1 VNTDAVKREDWVVGG
16 LAVLLVIDLLEFPWH
31 TVAGGMIS
39 GISFPSI
46 SNRATG
52 PPDGLLGVLAVLA
65 TLAIVF
71 DLLLE
76 HFSPD
81 TQIPSINGS
90 RTLTRFA
97 LAITATGLLALKFI
111 LHLTLIGDLGS
122 GFWFGAVVSA
132 ALVYAT
138 TKAWQANPTSPAGAP
153 GPAGART
160 RPNGDSA
167 AADGPAD
174 STDARE
180 ESQEPAD
187 REQPTEA
194 PEASAQSES

>member
-1 VNTDAVKREDWVVGG
+1 MNTDGAKREDWVVGG
-16 LAVLLVIDLLEFPWH
+16 LAVLLVIDLVELPWH

-46 SNRATG
+46 SDRATG

-65 TLAIVF
+65 ALAIVF

-76 HFSPD
+76 HLSPD

-97 LAITATGLLALKFI
+97 LAITAAGLLALKFI
-111 LHLTLIGDLGS
+111 LHLTQIGDLGS
-122 GFWFGAVVSA
+122 GFWFGAVVTA
-132 ALVYAT
+132 ALVYVT
-138 TKAWQANPTSPAGAP
+138 LKAWEANPAPPADAQ
-153 GPAGART
+153 GART
-160 RPNGDSA
+160 RPNGDAA

-174 STDARE
+174 STEARE
-180 ESQEPAD
+180 ETDEPDD
-187 REQPTEA
+187 RSQPTEA

>member
-1 VNTDAVKREDWVVGG
+1 MNTDGAKREDWVVGG
-16 LAVLLVIDLLEFPWH
+16 LAVLLVIDLVELPWH

-46 SNRATG
+46 SDRATG

-65 TLAIVF
+65 ALAIVF

-76 HFSPD
+76 HLSPD

-97 LAITATGLLALKFI
+97 LAITAAGLLALKFI
-111 LHLTLIGDLGS
+111 LHLTQIGDLGS
-122 GFWFGAVVSA
+122 GFWFGAVVTA

-138 TKAWQANPTSPAGAP
+138 LKAWEANPARAD
-153 GPAGART
+153 GART
-160 RPNGDSA
+160 RPNGDAA
-167 AADGPAD
+167 AADEPAD
-174 STDARE
+174 STGARE
-180 ESQEPAD
+180 GSDEPDD
-187 REQPTEA
+187 RGQPTEA